1 MAIRA
6 PDGAKKNKHR
16 CEQRRDS
23 TWQTRTC
30 VSMMEV
36 TRLKKK
42 MDGKKKTRLWNLG
55 FFIDQDVI
63 HYISSNLNV
72 FTEKNTSQHDGGHAA

>member
-1 MAIRA
+1 
-6 PDGAKKNKHR
+6 
-16 CEQRRDS
+16 
-23 TWQTRTC
+23 
-30 VSMMEV
+30 MMEV

-72 FTEKNTSQHDGGHAA
+72 FTENLHKSA